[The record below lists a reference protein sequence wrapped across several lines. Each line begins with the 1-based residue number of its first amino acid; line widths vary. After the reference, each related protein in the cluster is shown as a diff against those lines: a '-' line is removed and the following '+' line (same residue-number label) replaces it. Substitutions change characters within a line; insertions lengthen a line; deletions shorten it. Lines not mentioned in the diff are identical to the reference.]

1 MRGAVSPQGTVQ
13 VLWIVEPDG
22 DRQGQEIECGRVAD
36 GAELAQAM
44 VWAQLKDRDEVAELE
59 RTLEQ
64 ERARELKQ
72 LRQRTP

>member
-1 MRGAVSPQGTVQ
+1 
-13 VLWIVEPDG
+13 
-22 DRQGQEIECGRVAD
+22 
-36 GAELAQAM
+36 M

-72 LRQRTP
+72 LRQRTL